1 MIKSFKRIAEDL
13 LYFLKHPTEKAYTDQ
28 SIKEKAKKFL
38 TILLIDIVIV
48 GVLMV
53 LASLL
58 EEWGFINSQ
67 EHKLMELLRDSS
79 IWVFL
84 LNVILI
90 APLFEELIFRGY
102 LRYKN
107 NYLLRFL
114 IFLVGITGESN
125 RLKVE
130 DFVKKGWHKHYKIV
144 LYFSALLFASIH
156 IFNFENFSEM
166 ILFIPILIA
175 PQFVMGLLLAYLRTR
190 HTVKLGILLHFTHN
204 SIAIAITLLTI
215 AGSVEKI
222 NIDTKDYSLE
232 LSEINIKGSNTN
244 IDYMG
249 DSIVYK
255 SVKMKTVLEYLLDK
269 NNKLIKTNDASLL
282 ANRIDLKYV
291 NKIGNSSNNK
301 ENILS
306 ELKKQYNFKI
316 EKEKILKTVW
326 NMEIAD
332 SSLLMTHI
340 CKTDSRSFANN
351 TLGYLELKNSNLNK
365 LVCLLNNKYSRIII
379 DKSGLTENFD
389 IKFSLDSFDKIKNY
403 LKNKFGLALNKE
415 EKEMECINI
424 IVLDKKDKDKTT
436 K

>member
-1 MIKSFKRIAEDL
+1 MIKSFKRIAADL

-28 SIKEKAKKFL
+28 SIKEKTKKFL

-53 LASLL
+53 LVSLL
-58 EEWGFINSQ
+58 EELGFINSQ
-67 EHKLMELLRDSS
+67 EHKLMELLRDSPM
-79 IWVFL
+79 WVFL
-84 LNVILI
+84 LQVLII

-114 IFLVGITGESN
+114 IFLVGITGENN

-190 HTVKLGILLHFTHN
+190 HTLKLGILLHFTHN

-222 NIDTKDYSLE
+222 NVDTKDYSLE
-232 LSEINIKGSNTN
+232 LSEINLKGSNTN

-249 DSIVYK
+249 DSIVYEN
-255 SVKMKTVLEYLLDK
+255 VKMKTVLEYLLDK

-340 CKTDSRSFANN
+340 CKTDSKSTSNSKLGCVILNN
-351 TLGYLELKNSNLNK
+351 SKLDK
-365 LVCLLNNKYSRIII
+365 LVYHLNNKYSRIILN
-379 DKSGLTENFD
+379 KTELTEKYDIEIFLNSFDD
-389 IKFSLDSFDKIKNY
+389 IKTKLRDE
-403 LKNKFGLALNKE
+403 FGLALNKE
-415 EKEMECINI
+415 EKEMEFINI
-424 IVLDKKDKDKTT
+424 IVLEKKEKDKTT